1 MGMSFFQASAKTAGC
16 LLKAN
21 PWPIRVEFSITASR
35 RFLSTEVPS
44 QSGNREGSSVG
55 WIGPQYIFMLL
66 ISIFLFLVMNYYQLL
81 FVWDLSIAPLILK
94 DSSVG

>member
-55 WIGPQYIFMLL
+55 WIGPQTF
-66 ISIFLFLVMNYYQLL
+66 
-81 FVWDLSIAPLILK
+81 
-94 DSSVG
+94 GR